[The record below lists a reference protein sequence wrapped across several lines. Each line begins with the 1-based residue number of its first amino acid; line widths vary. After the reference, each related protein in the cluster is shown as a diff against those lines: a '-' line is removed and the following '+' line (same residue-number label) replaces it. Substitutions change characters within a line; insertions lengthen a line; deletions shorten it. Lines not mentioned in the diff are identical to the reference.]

1 MIILVDNFD
10 SFTYNLRDLLARTGE
25 KIQVIRND
33 ALKIDE
39 LERNPPT
46 AIVLSPGPG
55 KPQDAGL
62 TPDLVRALMGKVP
75 ILGVC
80 LGHQVLAETLGGCVV
95 HAERPMHGKTSAL
108 YHDCKSIFGN
118 LPIGFRVM
126 RYHSLIVEE
135 KMGDFEVIA
144 RTKSGETMALVNEKL
159 KAVGVQF
166 HPESILSECGA
177 AIILNWY
184 ERYVA

>member
-10 SFTYNLRDLLARTGE
+10 SFTYNLRDLLALTGE
-25 KIQVIRND
+25 KVQVIRND
-33 ALKIDE
+33 ALNMDE
-39 LERNPPT
+39 IKREPPR
-46 AIVLSPGPG
+46 AFVLSPGPG
-55 KPQDAGL
+55 KPKDAGQ

-80 LGHQVLAETLGGCVV
+80 LGHQALAEALGGKVV
-95 HAERPMHGKTSAL
+95 RAAQAMYGKTSAL
-108 YHDCKSIFGN
+108 FYEKRSIFGN

-135 KMGDFEVIA
+135 NTGEFEIIA
-144 RTKSGETMALVNEKL
+144 RTKSGEPMALVNEKL

-166 HPESILSECGA
+166 HPESILSEFGA
-177 AIILNWY
+177 RLILNWY
-184 ERYVA
+184 ERYAA

>member
-1 MIILVDNFD
+1 MILLVDNFD
-10 SFTYNLRDLLARTGE
+10 SFTFNLRDLLALTGE

-39 LERNPPT
+39 IESELPRGV
-46 AIVLSPGPG
+46 VLSPGPG
-55 KPQDAGL
+55 KPQDAGQ
-62 TPDLVRALMGKVP
+62 TPDLVRTLMGKVP

-80 LGHQVLAETLGGCVV
+80 LGHQALAEALGGSVV
-95 HAERPMHGKTSAL
+95 RAAQPMHGKTSAL
-108 YHDCKSIFGN
+108 CHEGKSIFGN
-118 LPIGFRVM
+118 LPMGFRVM

-135 KMGDFEVIA
+135 KTGDFEVIA
-144 RTKSGETMALVNEKL
+144 RTQTGEVMALVNEKL

-177 AIILNWY
+177 SIILNWY

>member
-10 SFTYNLRDLLARTGE
+10 SFTYNLRDLLALTGE

-39 LERNPPT
+39 IEREPPR

-55 KPQDAGL
+55 KPNDAGQ
-62 TPDLVRALMGKVP
+62 TPNLIRTLMGKVP

-80 LGHQVLAETLGGCVV
+80 LGHQALAESLGGKVV
-95 HAERPMHGKTSAL
+95 RAAQPIHGKTSAL
-108 YHDCKSIFGN
+108 YHEGESIFVN
-118 LPIGFRVM
+118 LPMGFCVM
-126 RYHSLIVEE
+126 RYHSLIVE
-135 KMGDFEVIA
+135 KFSGDFEIIA
-144 RTKSGETMALVNEKL
+144 RTQFGETMALVNEKQ